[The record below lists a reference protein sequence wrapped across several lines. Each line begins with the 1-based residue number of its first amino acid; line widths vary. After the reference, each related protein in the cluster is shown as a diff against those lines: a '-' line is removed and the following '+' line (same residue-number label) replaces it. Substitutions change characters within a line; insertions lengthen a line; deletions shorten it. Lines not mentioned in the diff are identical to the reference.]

1 MVGIFMDIK
10 EKFKMIRNNY
20 VINQVENIVIP
31 HFEASETIRKKFI
44 FTGRVQKVGFRLEV
58 SLIAKK
64 LGLTGWVKNTP
75 QGEVEAEIQGEKD
88 KIAFLIK
95 FMKSLKRIKIVK
107 VEEQVMEVIDTEDEF
122 IVIK

>member
-1 MVGIFMDIK
+1 MNMK
-10 EKFKMIRNNY
+10 EKFKAIRNNY
-20 VINQVENIVIP
+20 VINQVEKIVFP
-31 HFEASETIRKKFI
+31 HFESSEMTRKKFI

-64 LGLTGWVKNTP
+64 LGLTGWVKNTS

-88 KIAFLIK
+88 KIDFLIK
-95 FMKSLKRIKIVK
+95 FMKSLKRIKVVK